1 MKKVRNYISKYSHHE
16 FIFEGIKSR
25 SKNNLFSNFSLIT
38 RFNYFVKSI
47 ASFFVLIPKKH
58 EFYPINECDAVII
71 GIYKI
76 EHLKSLTGVSKIVI
90 IGGPLEYKYCIENQI
105 NFISGYKIYRTLG
118 LLPFTVFRNKRLI
131 KVLKKVHDEN
141 FLGNSDKIKNIITNN
156 DFLPFYRAVIA
167 SLSELHVKLITI
179 QHGLYTY
186 KKINGEVEGQ
196 YSDTNIVFDNFQ
208 KEKLQK
214 NLDFNGST
222 FIVLNNSNHNNNH
235 SKHKKYQKIILVGE
249 GWHMQSFK
257 RAYSFFKEIYNLR
270 YKLKTLTK
278 FKVFYRPHPRERLI
292 FKLLKPLFKL
302 DLTNISDL
310 IHNDAIYIGYTS
322 SLLKDVKDKGGFSIQ
337 VLSRFSQNTINMQA
351 AGYCSYSVN
360 ESDLITL
367 LNKNYFFEN

>member
-1 MKKVRNYISKYSHHE
+1 MKKVRNYISKYSHYK
-16 FIFEGIKSR
+16 FVFEGIKSR
-25 SKNNLFSNFSLIT
+25 SNNDLFSNFSLIT

-47 ASFFVLIPKKH
+47 ASFFILVPKKH

-76 EHLKSLTGVSKIVI
+76 EHLKSLAGVSKIVI

-105 NFISGYKIYRTLG
+105 NFISGLKLYRTLG
-118 LLPFTVFRNKRLI
+118 LLPFFVFRNKRLI
-131 KVLKKVHDEN
+131 KVLKKVHDES
-141 FLGNSDKIKNIITNN
+141 FLGNSNKIKSIITNN

-167 SLSELHVKLITI
+167 SLSELNVKLITI

-186 KKINGEVEGQ
+186 KKINGDVEGQ
-196 YSDTNIVFDNFQ
+196 YSDSNLVFDNFQ

-214 NLDFNGST
+214 NLGFNDST

-235 SKHKKYQKIILVGE
+235 SKHKNYKKIIIVGE

-257 RAYSFFKEIYNLR
+257 SAYFFFKEIYKLR
-270 YKLKTLTK
+270 HKLKTVPK
-278 FKVFYRPHPRERLI
+278 FKVLFRPHPRERLI
-292 FKLLKPLFKL
+292 FNLLNPFFKL

-322 SLLKDVKDKGGFSIQ
+322 SLLKDVKDKGGLSIQ

-351 AGYCSYSVN
+351 AGYCSYSVD

-367 LNKNYFFEN
+367 LNKNNFFEN